1 VPGPLHDLGDI
12 FRRYGEDFLRT
23 HPLGPVERKAF
34 FALSACRTAR
44 LGGHLDVCDRCGH
57 SRPSYNSCRNRHC
70 PKCQS
75 LAQARWIDARTQRLL
90 PTHYFHVVFTLP
102 SALRPL
108 CRRNPAR
115 LYDLLFAAASK
126 TLLDLGRDPGRL
138 GATLGATCVL
148 HTWTRELAYHPHL
161 HCIVT
166 GGGLAASSDQWVSAR
181 RKYLFPVRVLSA
193 LFRGKFLDG
202 LRHLYQDGALT
213 LDGPCAALT
222 DPCAFDRFID
232 VLYRT
237 DWVVYAKRPFGGPP
251 HVFAYLGRYT
261 HRVGLSNHRI
271 QAACTDGIRFVTK
284 GDRTITLAPAEFIR
298 RFLLH
303 ILPHGFTK
311 IRHYGLLSPHG
322 IRAQLDQ
329 ARQLLAAQP
338 ADVPAVVAAA
348 PPRPQP
354 WQKLLLYLT
363 GFDVTRCPSC
373 HVGVLQ
379 PRPLFPD
386 TS

>member
-1 VPGPLHDLGDI
+1 VPAATHDLGDI
-12 FRRYGEDFLRT
+12 FRRHGDDFLRA
-23 HPLGPVERKAF
+23 HSLGPVERKALR
-34 FALSACRTAR
+34 AISACRTAR
-44 LGGHLDVCDRCGH
+44 LGGHLDVCARCDF

-75 LAQARWIDARTQRLL
+75 LAQARWIDARTERLV

-108 CRRNPAR
+108 CRRHPAL
-115 LYDLLFAAASK
+115 LYDLLFDAASR
-126 TLLDLGRDPGRL
+126 TLVDLGRDPKRL
-138 GATLGATCVL
+138 GATLGVTSVL
-148 HTWTRELAYHPHL
+148 HTWTRELAFHPHL

-166 GGGLAASSDQWVSAR
+166 GGGLDVAGDRWVSAR

-202 LRHLYQDGALT
+202 LRRLHADGQLLINDEPRFARLVDELYQ
-213 LDGPCAALT
+213 
-222 DPCAFDRFID
+222 
-232 VLYRT
+232 T
-237 DWVVYAKRPFGGPP
+237 DWVVYAKRPFGGPA

-271 QAACTDGIRFVTK
+271 KSVSSDAIRFVTK
-284 GDRTITLAPAEFIR
+284 GDRTVTLAPVEFMR

-322 IRAQLDQ
+322 IRTQLDR

-338 ADVPAVVAAA
+338 ADSTPVVAAA

-354 WQKLLLYLT
+354 WQKVLLHLT
-363 GFDVTRCPSC
+363 GLDVTLCPRC
-373 HVGVLQ
+373 HDGVLVA
-379 PRPLFPD
+379 RPLPID
-386 TS
+386 SS